1 MYELKTF
8 IEIENKIN
16 DGDLPAATLEMINKL
31 AKLVGAPTY
40 VKTPNFKAKTYKQR
54 KGKTDWGLIRNFKIT
69 KIEKKI
75 EGIEHIMNTIR
86 EFLNKI
92 THEKYDEN
100 FKEIEIRMDSLDE
113 SNLLA
118 IGKYIFEMA
127 SSNKFYSELY
137 ARLYKDLMNKYNPMV
152 NICLKSFESFT
163 TLFQDIKYV
172 DPEENYDKFC
182 DINEENEKRRSMG
195 QFFVHL
201 TKIDVLEKSS
211 FIELVLFLQNKLL
224 EEIKED
230 GKNKVCEEISEN
242 LFILIKNN
250 DKFLKS
256 EKKWKEII
264 NNIKIILNLKLDKFP
279 SLSKKIKFKHMDM
292 I

>member
-92 THEKYDEN
+92 THET
-100 FKEIEIRMDSLDE
+100 SLW
-113 SNLLA
+113 
-118 IGKYIFEMA
+118 
-127 SSNKFYSELY
+127 
-137 ARLYKDLMNKYNPMV
+137 RVCV
-152 NICLKSFESFT
+152 N
-163 TLFQDIKYV
+163 
-172 DPEENYDKFC
+172 
-182 DINEENEKRRSMG
+182 
-195 QFFVHL
+195 
-201 TKIDVLEKSS
+201 
-211 FIELVLFLQNKLL
+211 
-224 EEIKED
+224 
-230 GKNKVCEEISEN
+230 
-242 LFILIKNN
+242 
-250 DKFLKS
+250 
-256 EKKWKEII
+256 
-264 NNIKIILNLKLDKFP
+264 
-279 SLSKKIKFKHMDM
+279 
-292 I
+292 

>member
-201 TKIDVLEKSS
+201 TKKDVL
-211 FIELVLFLQNKLL
+211 
-224 EEIKED
+224 
-230 GKNKVCEEISEN
+230 
-242 LFILIKNN
+242 
-250 DKFLKS
+250 
-256 EKKWKEII
+256 
-264 NNIKIILNLKLDKFP
+264 
-279 SLSKKIKFKHMDM
+279 
-292 I
+292 